1 MEIESEEGVDCPLQ
15 GGFYLEYYSGH
26 QGKFGH
32 EFLELSV
39 EMKPGMKFG
48 VVRYKNNSHYRSDDT
63 ITKRLD
69 ISLSVVRVLVSMVK
83 ESEILLENDTKW
95 PQKNRDGKQSL
106 KIRLGR
112 ENKLLETC
120 KFGSLQDVKKS
131 DDPDGL
137 RVFYFLVQHVKALL
151 FSLISLHFKVKPT
164 S

>member
-1 MEIESEEGVDCPLQ
+1 MCLIQLITTQLIMEIESEEGVDCPLQ
-15 GGFYLEYYSGH
+15 DGFYLEYYSGH

-39 EMKPGMKFG
+39 EMKPGMKCG
-48 VVRYKNNSHYRSDDT
+48 LVRYKNNSHYRSDDT

-106 KIRLGR
+106 KIRMGR
-112 ENKLLETC
+112 ENKLLEV
-120 KFGSLQDVKKS
+120 SM
-131 DDPDGL
+131 
-137 RVFYFLVQHVKALL
+137 
-151 FSLISLHFKVKPT
+151 LHQ
-164 S
+164 